1 MKPAQTGRADRAGK
15 GDSISIS
22 QDASFKA
29 ELFRASEIA
38 KASPDIRSDRVAE
51 LKAKIDQPGYIDEA
65 MLSLTADKIMEQL
78 FEKI

>member
-38 KASPDIRSDRVAE
+38 KAAPEIRGDRVAE
-51 LKAKIDQPGYIDEA
+51 LKARIDQPGYIDA
-65 MLSLTADKIMEQL
+65 AVLSLTADKILEQ
-78 FEKI
+78 FFDRT